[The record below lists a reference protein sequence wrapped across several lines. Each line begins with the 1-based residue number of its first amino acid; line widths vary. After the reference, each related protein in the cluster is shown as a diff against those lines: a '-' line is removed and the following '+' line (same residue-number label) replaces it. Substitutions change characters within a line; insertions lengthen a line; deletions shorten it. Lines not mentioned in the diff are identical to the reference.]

1 MKALIIYAHPN
12 PASFNAGIK
21 ETIVTELTAG
31 GHDVRVRDLYEMN
44 FNPVLSGLDIVSMY
58 NGQTPEDIA
67 AEQREIEWADVL
79 FLIYPT
85 WWISM
90 PAILKGYIDR
100 VFSHGFAFK
109 YGEEGAVGLLKGKQG
124 FVVQTTGSPEQMLA
138 AMHLVESMEAAVQYG
153 TLGFCGVETLAH
165 KIFYEV
171 PGSTDAQ
178 RAAMLDDLKQLI
190 AEKLPVNA

>member
-1 MKALIIYAHPN
+1 MNALIIYAHPN

-21 ETIVTELTAG
+21 ETLVSELTTC
-31 GHDVRVRDLYEMN
+31 GHDVHVRDLYELN
-44 FNPVLSGLDIVSMY
+44 FNPVLSSLDIVSMN

-67 AEQREIEWADVL
+67 AEQREIEWADIL
-79 FLIYPT
+79 FVVYPT

-109 YGEEGAVGLLKGKQG
+109 YGENGAEGLLKGKLG

-138 AMHLVESMEAAVQYG
+138 AAHLVESMETAVQYG
-153 TLGFCGVETLAH
+153 TLGFCGIQTLAH
-165 KIFYEV
+165 KIFFEV
-171 PGSTDAQ
+171 PASTDEQ
-178 RAAMLDDLKQLI
+178 RAAMLNELKQLI